1 MDYHHDRFEDF
12 SLLVFKDE
20 KLMAICPANIVQNK
34 VFSHQGLT
42 YGGFLLSENIKFNDV
57 LNAWKGVL
65 QYLYVNGVLEL
76 IMKLSPKIYHKLPS
90 DEIDYLLFK
99 SNAILYKRDII
110 SALKLKTINYSKS
123 RTEGIKRGEKHQLKV
138 VEEDDLSKFWNHI
151 LIPNLK
157 DKYQVNPVHTLEEI
171 QELKNKF
178 KNNIRH
184 FNVYFNNTIV
194 AGTTIF
200 ETKRVARAQYISGD
214 ESKNQLGSLDFLY
227 DYLLTNVFDQK
238 DYLDLGSSNGS
249 NDESIKS
256 GMLTWKEGF
265 GARSIAQ
272 DFYKIETAN
281 YTELNDVM
289 L

>member
-99 SNAILYKRDII
+99 SKAILYKRDII
-110 SALKLKTINYSKS
+110 STLKLKTNNYSKS

-238 DYLDLGSSNGS
+238 DYLDLGSSNER

-265 GARSIAQ
+265 GARSITQ

-281 YTELNDVM
+281 YTELNDVI